1 MQEGVELLGVGRAAE
16 HLPDGLANGF
26 AVDAVDLEQLAGL
39 ATARDVGHRQTLQ
52 GEALLIHHR

>member
-26 AVDAVDLEQLAGL
+26 AVDAVNLEQLVGL
-39 ATARDVGHRQTLQ
+39 AAAGYVGHGQPL
-52 GEALLIHHR
+52 